1 MDMHESIVPEY
12 RLSYRHLFE
21 FQASVAPEISIQR
34 RSADA
39 RLSICY
45 FTRGTFQGKGIRGV
59 LLPGGGD
66 WASVVDTSRLQIDVR
81 GALQTDDGA
90 LIYMKYRGLW
100 LAAPGLLARVIER
113 AVPYVHENH
122 YLRVTAEFETDAKA
136 YGHLND
142 IVAVGVG
149 GYAVGGVHYSFYAIE

>member
-1 MDMHESIVPEY
+1 MDTDESIVPKY
-12 RLSYRHLFE
+12 SLSYHHLFE

-34 RSADA
+34 RIADA

-45 FTRGTFQGKGIRGV
+45 FTGGTFHGKGIQGA

-66 WASVVDTSRLQIDVR
+66 WASVIDTSRLQIDVR
-81 GALQTDDGA
+81 GTLRTDDGA
-90 LIYMKYRGLW
+90 LIYMQYRGVW
-100 LAAPGLLARVIER
+100 LAARGLLARVIDG

-122 YLRVTAEFETDAKA
+122 YLRVTAEFETDAEA

-149 GYAVGGVHYSFYAIE
+149 GYANRGVHYSFYAIE